1 MVSIHNNHK
10 FHNYITSLPVTS
22 PKVNP
27 NTILSYIQ
35 DNYPNIFDQIKDHTL
50 IHNKLN
56 NPTFQFTLFL
66 PTSDFDYK
74 HLLNNVFKGVLMI
87 DDDDEYMIVSQGATP
102 IIVKDSTMNG
112 IEISVGNIKVG
123 NGIIHIL

>member
-22 PKVNP
+22 LKVNP

-35 DNYPNIFDQIKDHTL
+35 DNYPNIFDQIKDDTL

-56 NPTFQFTLFL
+56 TPIFKHTLFL
-66 PTSDFDYK
+66 PTTNFDYK
-74 HLLNNVFKGVLMI
+74 HLLNNMFKGFLKV
-87 DDDDEYMIVSQGATP
+87 DDNDEYMIVSQGATP
-102 IIVKDSTMNG
+102 IIVKDFTMNG
-112 IEISVGNIKVG
+112 IEISDGNIEVG